1 MCWPSALYHCPRPA
15 VCSRIVCTP
24 CRFWLVLAAIAL
36 AGCTTLT
43 PAEQESVQDAQG
55 FLDATSRAYDVQ
67 KVTLMLGSAGLG
79 DAATIRPGGL
89 VTIGQEYLAQPDVR
103 DAVLAHEM
111 AHLILGH
118 MDRPPD
124 SRDAREQR
132 EIEADVKSVE
142 ILRRVR
148 GMSPKQAFAFVTTY
162 VLTLKKSLDQGGRVH
177 TMGHGHPCRKVES
190 PHQGVPAPAG
200 RPGPPAGRPSLGR
213 CR

>member
-1 MCWPSALYHCPRPA
+1 MRTLHL
-15 VCSRIVCTP
+15 T
-24 CRFWLVLAAIAL
+24 LAAIAL
-36 AGCTTLT
+36 AACTTLT
-43 PAEQESVQDAQG
+43 PADRESAEDAQS
-55 FLDATSRAYDVQ
+55 FLDRVSRAYDVQ
-67 KVTLMLGSAGLG
+67 KVTLMLGSAGRG

-89 VTIGQEYLAQPDVR
+89 VTMDHQFLAQPDVR
-103 DAVLAHEM
+103 DTVLAHEM

-132 EIEADVKSVE
+132 EIDADVKSVE

-148 GMSPKQAFAFVTTY
+148 GMSEARAFSLVATY

-177 TMGHGHPCRKVES
+177 TMGHGHPCRKVEALIKAY
-190 PHQGVPAPAG
+190 PRQQAVLDRLQADIT
-200 RPGPPAGRPSLGR
+200 LGR

>member
-1 MCWPSALYHCPRPA
+1 M
-15 VCSRIVCTP
+15 CTP

-43 PAEQESVQDAQG
+43 PAEQESVQDAQR

-103 DAVLAHEM
+103 DTVLAHEM

-148 GMSPKQAFAFVTTY
+148 GMSETRAFAFVTTY

-177 TMGHGHPCRKVES
+177 TMGHGHPCRKVDALIKAY
-190 PHQGVPAPAG
+190 PRQQAVLDRLQAD
-200 RPGPPAGRPSLGR
+200 PSLGR

>member
-1 MCWPSALYHCPRPA
+1 MRTLRLTW
-15 VCSRIVCTP
+15 
-24 CRFWLVLAAIAL
+24 AAIAL
-36 AGCTTLT
+36 AACTTLT
-43 PAEQESVQDAQG
+43 PADRESAEDAQS
-55 FLDATSRAYDVQ
+55 FLDRVSRAYDVQ
-67 KVTLMLGSAGLG
+67 KVTLMLGSAGRG

-89 VTIGQEYLAQPDVR
+89 ITMDHQFLAQPDVR
-103 DAVLAHEM
+103 DTVLAHEM

-132 EIEADVKSVE
+132 EIDADVKSVE

-148 GMSPKQAFAFVTTY
+148 GMSEARAFSLVATY

-177 TMGHGHPCRKVES
+177 TMGHGHPCRKVEALIKAY
-190 PHQGVPAPAG
+190 PRQQAVLDRLQADIT
-200 RPGPPAGRPSLGR
+200 LGR